1 MVRLDKIIYMITCFK
16 SLVTDLEQH
25 QYSIPKEDLIID
37 KDILR
42 VISRVGVIS
51 KKTHLKQTSK
61 ELIKSIPYGREY
73 FLLSNT
79 IRHSTDICT
88 KGTPD

>member
-16 SLVTDLEQH
+16 SLATDLEQH

-51 KKTHLKQTSK
+51 KKNSP
-61 ELIKSIPYGREY
+61 EA
-73 FLLSNT
+73 N
-79 IRHSTDICT
+79 
-88 KGTPD
+88 